1 MHLPTPRRLAIA
13 ILALATTSAAQAAS
27 YHLVDLGRR
36 FFALQINKQGDIA
49 AFRMSH
55 GEGRA
60 TVWRAGR
67 WKRLPTEHESF
78 ARAINA
84 RGDVAGDM
92 EDADGFTHPTLWPR
106 NGEPLMLPLPEGGW
120 VDHTNAISN
129 DQTVVGDFWAPF
141 PYNHCFRWT
150 AAEGAVDLGLM
161 KQGRYCSA
169 LAINRA
175 GVIVG
180 WATVRDDGNTHAFRY
195 ESGRFHDLGML
206 PGHTSSIAS
215 AINDQGHIVGT
226 SGSGA
231 PDAFLWSGGTLKS
244 IGDSPDFLSTGAR
257 AISNRGEIVGWGEAW
272 ADRERHAVRFANGQV
287 IALDT
292 EVDDLADWHLDEATS
307 VNEDGVIVGSGRR
320 SDGFYHSFELVPL
333 GER

>member
-1 MHLPTPRRLAIA
+1 MQLPTPRRLAIA
-13 ILALATTSAAQAAS
+13 ILALAATSAAQAAS

-36 FFALQINKQGDIA
+36 FFAQQINKQGDIA

-55 GEGRA
+55 GQGWA
-60 TVWRAGR
+60 AVWRADR
-67 WKRLPTEHESF
+67 WKRLPAEHESF

-84 RGDVAGDM
+84 GGDVAGDM
-92 EDADGFTHPTLWPR
+92 EDADGYSHPTLWPR
-106 NGEPLMLPLPEGGW
+106 NGAPLMLPLPEGGSL
-120 VDHTNAISN
+120 DRTHAISN

-161 KQGRYCSA
+161 KQGQYCSA
-169 LAINRA
+169 LGINRA

-180 WATVRDDGNTHAFRY
+180 WATVTDDGNTHAFRY
-195 ESGRFHDLGML
+195 ESGEFQDLGML
-206 PGHTSSIAS
+206 PGRTSSIAS

-226 SGSGA
+226 SGSEA
-231 PDAFLWSGGTLKS
+231 VLWSGGTMKD
-244 IGDSPDFLSTGAR
+244 IGNSLDFLSSGAT
-257 AISNRGEIVGWGEAW
+257 AISNRGEIVGWGEAR
-272 ADRERHAVRFANGQV
+272 ADGVRHAVRFANGQV

-292 EVDDLADWHLDEATS
+292 EADDLSDWHLDEATS
-307 VNEDGVIVGSGRR
+307 VNEDGVIVGEGRR
-320 SDGFYHSFELVPL
+320 SDGYYHSFELVPL